1 MQRVFYNGHKRVHA
15 LKYQSIVTPDGLIA
29 HLYGPIEGRRHDSG
43 ILRESSLLEV
53 LRRMPSPPG
62 GGQYCVY
69 GDPAYPL
76 RPQLITPYQQEPL
89 SAQQK
94 RFNSEMSSG
103 RIIVEWGFAKVL
115 QYFGFVDF
123 KKNQKLLLQPIASH
137 YFTAVLLTNCHTCI
151 YGSESSKH
159 FSIQPPANTHCM
171 IIYHD
176 SGLDLHYK

>member
-15 LKYQSIVTPDGLIA
+15 LKYQSIVTPDGLIS

-43 ILRESSLLEV
+43 ILRESSLFEV
-53 LRRMPSPPG
+53 LRRMPCPPG
-62 GGQYCVY
+62 GGQYRVY

-115 QYFGFVDF
+115 QYFGFVE
-123 KKNQKLLLQPIASH
+123 PVAP
-137 YFTAVLLTNCHTCI
+137 FTAYCKSLFYCSTAH
-151 YGSESSKH
+151 
-159 FSIQPPANTHCM
+159 
-171 IIYHD
+171 
-176 SGLDLHYK
+176 